1 VTVAKVWLLIAMLMV
16 GGCAGSLEVSRAQ
29 ARLERIGPVALMAE
43 APRPPECAGI
53 DSRRQVWSGVLWS
66 GLGLTAASAAVATVV
81 ETKGESLSDKEQT
94 GWAIGL
100 GVTGGAGLVGSGVGK
115 VELDL
120 ADSEWAARCGQ

>member
-1 VTVAKVWLLIAMLMV
+1 VKRLFLLVAFVSTVLA
-16 GGCAGSLEVSRAQ
+16 GCAGSLEISRAQ
-29 ARLERIGPVALMAE
+29 ARLERIGPVRLAAE

-53 DSRRQVWSGVLWS
+53 DSRRQLWSGVLWT
-66 GLGLTAASAAVATVV
+66 GLGLTAASATVAGVV
-81 ETKGESLSDKEQT
+81 ETQAKSLSDKERT

-120 ADSEWAARCGQ
+120 ADSEWAARCAQ